1 MLDKLSNSW
10 NLVKSSAEVLQA
22 DKELL
27 LFPLISGVAVILVT
41 VGFFVPTFLVGGLFR
56 NLEGAGLPVIGYV
69 LLFLYYLAQ
78 YTVIFFFNSAL
89 VGAAMIR
96 LDGGDPTVQDGLRIA
111 WSKIG
116 PILGYAAIAATVG
129 LVLRALSERSKGL
142 GRLVVGLVGMAW
154 NLATFL
160 VVPVLVTHDIG
171 PIDAIKE
178 SARTLKRTWG
188 EQIAGNVGLGL
199 AFGLVWVAL
208 GITGVAAA
216 VLAASLGAMWLV
228 IAVVAVF
235 AVIFVL
241 LALVQ
246 AALSGIYSAALYRFA
261 TRGEA
266 GVMFERRELE
276 TAFAPR

>member
-10 NLVKSSAEVLQA
+10 ELVKSSAEVLKA

-27 LFPLISGVAVILVT
+27 LFPLISGIAAILVT
-41 VGFFVPTFLVGGLFR
+41 IGFFVPTFLVGGMLR
-56 NLEGAGLPVIGYV
+56 GGEGTLPVIGWV
-69 LLFLYYLAQ
+69 LLFLYYLVQ
-78 YTVIFFFNSAL
+78 YTVIFFFNTAL

-129 LVLRALSERSKGL
+129 MVLRALSERAKGL
-142 GRLVVGLVGMAW
+142 SRLLVGMIGMAW

-188 EQIAGNVGLGL
+188 EQIAGNLGLGL
-199 AFGLVWVAL
+199 FFGMVWILLILSCV
-208 GITGVAAA
+208 GT
-216 VLAASLGAMWLV
+216 
-228 IAVVAVF
+228 VVAVGTLGIPWLAIGVGVAF
-235 AVIFVL
+235 LLIFVL

-246 AALSGIYSAALYRFA
+246 SALSGIYSAALYRFA
-261 TRGEA
+261 TKGEA
-266 GVMFERRELE
+266 GVMFERQKLE
-276 TAFAPR
+276 AAFVPR

>member
-10 NLVKSSAEVLQA
+10 SLVKSSGEVLRS

-27 LFPLISGVAVILVT
+27 LFPLISGITAILVT
-41 VGFFVPTFLVGGLFR
+41 VGFFVPSFLVGGMLR
-56 NLEGAGLPVIGYV
+56 GAEGALPVLGWV
-69 LLFLYYLAQ
+69 LLFLYYLVQ
-78 YTVIFFFNSAL
+78 YTVIFFFNTAL

-96 LDGGDPTVQDGLRIA
+96 LDGGDPTVKDGLRIA

-129 LVLRALSERSKGL
+129 MILRALSEKAKGL
-142 GRLVVGLVGMAW
+142 GRILVGMVGMAW

-188 EQIAGNVGLGL
+188 EQIAGNLGLGL
-199 AFGLVWVAL
+199 AFGVVWILLGLTGVGAVVGVATL
-208 GITGVAAA
+208 GI
-216 VLAASLGAMWLV
+216 LWLMIAV
-228 IAVVAVF
+228 IAVFVLL
-235 AVIFVL
+235 FVL

-246 AALSGIYSAALYRFA
+246 TALTGIYSAALYRFA

-276 TAFAPR
+276 AAFTPR